1 MLFSQCRTYLSLF
14 TTVQGLFMPK
24 RWSTCVHFVQGSLG
38 SKLMYCKSTP
48 LKFLMNST
56 ASTSKEDPLIF
67 PLAETPHVETRRGLT
82 CYIWNCYTYTYIYI
96 HIYIYIC
103 VCIHDFDHLLALCL
117 DNNDMGFVPVVLDG
131 GGFYTVTFVQ
141 GSAGLGCFVG

>member
-1 MLFSQCRTYLSLF
+1 M
-14 TTVQGLFMPK
+14 VQYGRSHGGGDLRPP
-24 RWSTCVHFVQGSLG
+24 S
-38 SKLMYCKSTP
+38 
-48 LKFLMNST
+48 
-56 ASTSKEDPLIF
+56 
-67 PLAETPHVETRRGLT
+67 
-82 CYIWNCYTYTYIYI
+82 YI